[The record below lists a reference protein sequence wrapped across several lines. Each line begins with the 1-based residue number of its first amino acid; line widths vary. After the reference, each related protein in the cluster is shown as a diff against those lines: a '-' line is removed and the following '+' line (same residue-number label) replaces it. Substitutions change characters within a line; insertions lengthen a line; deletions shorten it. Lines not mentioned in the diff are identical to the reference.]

1 MLDVPKMDDFA
12 ISLPQ
17 QLGMRFATN
26 PYLSMLHKAWEMFFF
41 RDSIQHGQLSTRLES
56 LFAGFSAGMHFNGT
70 DLPAA

>member
-17 QLGMRFATN
+17 QLGM
-26 PYLSMLHKAWEMFFF
+26 HKGLDIFFF
-41 RDSIQHGQLSTRLES
+41 RASIQHGLLSTRLES
-56 LFAGFSAGMHFNGT
+56 LIVGFSAGMHFNGT